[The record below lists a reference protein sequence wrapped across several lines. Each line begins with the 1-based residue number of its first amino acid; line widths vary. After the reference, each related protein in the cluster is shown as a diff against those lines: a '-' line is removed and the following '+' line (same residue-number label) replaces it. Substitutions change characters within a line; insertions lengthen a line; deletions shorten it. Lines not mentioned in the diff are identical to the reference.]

1 MGIVVDVS
9 VTFPSSVP
17 VIVIG
22 AGAAGALAALSAR
35 RAGAKVLVLDRDAQ
49 PTGATA
55 RSSGMIPAAGSAAQA
70 ARGIDDAPDRF
81 AADIQ
86 SKSGGRSDPQL
97 VDAFARESAAVLAWL
112 EQEHGFDF
120 ELVDGVAPGHS
131 TARMHSIIERGGT
144 ALLSALYRALAAG
157 GVKLQPGAVVT
168 ELIADREQRV
178 RGVRYKRGESS
189 VVEIGCS
196 AVVLATNGFG
206 ANPELIAKYLPDV
219 RAMPFAGHEGSTGD
233 ALHWGEALGAASA
246 DLDGFVAHGS
256 MIMPQRLQLPWS
268 LMTEG
273 AIQVNRDG
281 ERFVNEHEGYSEG
294 ALFVLAQP
302 GGVAYNIYDERIHEV
317 GLSMPGYLDAI
328 AKGLIKRGATLRE
341 LARHLG
347 ISNEGLE
354 QSLAMVNSLAFDNEV
369 DEFGRVF
376 PATQMILPPY
386 YGVEV
391 TGALLGSEGGLVI
404 DAGGR
409 VLRSDG
415 TPLPNLLAAG
425 GAARGVSGDAG
436 GGYLEGNGLL
446 AAVVGGYLAGR
457 TAAQLAY

>member
-1 MGIVVDVS
+1 MAVVVDES
-9 VTFPSSVP
+9 MTFPSSVP

-35 RAGAKVLVLDRDAQ
+35 SAGAKVLLLDRDTSPA
-49 PTGATA
+49 GATA
-55 RSSGMIPAAGSAAQA
+55 VSSGMIPAAGSAAQA
-70 ARGIDDAPDRF
+70 ARGIDDLPEGF

-86 SKSGGRSDPQL
+86 AKSGGRSEARL
-97 VDAFARESAAVLAWL
+97 VDEYTRESATVLAWL
-112 EQEHGFDF
+112 EKEHGLDF

-131 TARMHSIIERGGT
+131 AARMHSLVERGGT
-144 ALLSALYRALAAG
+144 ALLSALYRALG
-157 GVKLQPGAVVT
+157 TSGVKLQSGAAVID
-168 ELIADREQRV
+168 LIADREQRV
-178 RGVRYKRGESS
+178 RGVRYRRGESS
-189 VVEIGCS
+189 IVEIGCS
-196 AVVLATNGFG
+196 SVILATNGFA
-206 ANPELIAKYLPDV
+206 ANAELIAEHLPDV
-219 RAMPFAGHEGSTGD
+219 RAMPFAGHEGSQGD
-233 ALHWGEALGAASA
+233 ALRWGEELGAASA
-246 DLDGFVAHGS
+246 DLDAFVAHGS

-302 GGVAYNIYDERIHEV
+302 GGVAFNIYDERIHEV

-328 AKGLIKRGATLRE
+328 AKGLINRGATLRE
-341 LARHLG
+341 LAGHLG
-347 ISNEGLE
+347 VDSEGLE
-354 QSLAMVNSLAFDNEV
+354 QTLAMVNSLAFDEEV
-369 DEFGRVF
+369 DEFGRIF
-376 PATQMILPPY
+376 PATQMILPPF
-386 YGVEV
+386 YGVQV
-391 TGALLGSEGGLVI
+391 TGALLGTEGGLVV

-409 VLRSDG
+409 VLRPDG

-446 AAVVGGYLAGR
+446 AAVVGGYLAGK
-457 TAAQLAY
+457 TAARLAY

>member
-1 MGIVVDVS
+1 MGIVVDERVS
-9 VTFPSSVP
+9 FSSSVP

-35 RAGAKVLVLDRDAQ
+35 SAGAKVLVLDRDAQ

-55 RSSGMIPAAGSAAQA
+55 RSSGMIPAAASATQA
-70 ARGIDDAPDRF
+70 ARGIDDAPERF

-86 SKSGGRSDPQL
+86 GKSGGRSDQRL
-97 VDAFARESAAVLAWL
+97 VDAYTRESAAVLAWL
-112 EQEHGFDF
+112 EKDHGFDF

-131 TARMHSIIERGGT
+131 TARMHSMIERGGT
-144 ALLSALYRALAAG
+144 ALLSALYRALATG

-168 ELIADREQRV
+168 ELIADGEQRV
-178 RGVRYKRGESS
+178 RGVRYRRGESS

-196 AVVLATNGFG
+196 TVVLATNGFG
-206 ANPELIAKYLPDV
+206 ANAELVAQHLPDV
-219 RAMPFAGHEGSTGD
+219 RAMPFAGHEGSVGD
-233 ALHWGEALGAASA
+233 ALRWGEALGAVSA

-256 MIMPQRLQLPWS
+256 MIMPHRLQLPWS

-302 GGVAYNIYDERIHEV
+302 GGVAFNVYDERIHEV

-328 AKGLIKRGATLRE
+328 AKGLIKRGATVRE
-341 LARHLG
+341 LAGQLG
-347 ISNEGLE
+347 VATDGLE
-354 QSLAMVNSLAFDNEV
+354 QTLAMVNSLAFDNEV
-369 DEFGRVF
+369 DDFGRVF
-376 PATQMILPPY
+376 PATQMILPPF

-391 TGALLGSEGGLVI
+391 TGALLGSGGGLVV
-404 DAGGR
+404 DEGGR
-409 VLRSDG
+409 VLRADG

-446 AAVVGGYLAGR
+446 AAVVGGFLAGR